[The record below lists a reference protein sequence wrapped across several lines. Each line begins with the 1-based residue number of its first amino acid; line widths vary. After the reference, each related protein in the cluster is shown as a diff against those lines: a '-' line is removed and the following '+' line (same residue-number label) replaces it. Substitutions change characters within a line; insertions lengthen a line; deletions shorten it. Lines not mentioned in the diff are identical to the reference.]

1 MDATG
6 ELGRMPLPHPGTTC
20 IDRSLAVPRVT
31 EVPHG
36 DGEGWSRGTSTSRRW
51 GNGRRRRRWRTRRV
65 QIRKPAPSPAAV
77 ARPCGVLVH
86 RRLSAVA
93 KDAGLRSIDGA
104 VRLPSASNE
113 VWKAG
118 DVVVRISWSDD
129 LERVLR
135 EVMVLQH
142 LPASVPHP
150 EVLGH
155 GTTGG
160 RTWTLTRWVPGDV
173 AIGTW
178 RSMSSANRDRF
189 ARQLAHAL
197 VALHEWS
204 PPAEVLELVAR
215 RRSATTVDDLI
226 GQDVNPLPID
236 RALALVDEAKQ
247 APHADPA
254 VIDAVAERLR
264 ELRAFDLGGVGSTVI
279 HGDLHLRN
287 IVEVDSRL
295 QTVLDFEW
303 VRLGPPDLD
312 LQAFLRA
319 EAEAESADV
328 ITRLAE
334 HYPSIVA
341 HPRIVERLWLYD
353 LACTLRDVIV
363 CPATTAPAHLR
374 SHDPLRRLPLIVES
388 AAYIERL
395 LGR

>member
-1 MDATG
+1 
-6 ELGRMPLPHPGTTC
+6 
-20 IDRSLAVPRVT
+20 V
-31 EVPHG
+31 
-36 DGEGWSRGTSTSRRW
+36 
-51 GNGRRRRRWRTRRV
+51 
-65 QIRKPAPSPAAV
+65 V
-77 ARPCGVLVH
+77 ARLCAVLVH
-86 RRLSAVA
+86 RRLAAVA

-113 VWKAG
+113 AWKVG

-155 GTTGG
+155 GATGD

-178 RSMSSANRDRF
+178 RWMSSANRDRF
-189 ARQLAHAL
+189 AQQLADAL

-204 PPAEVLELVAR
+204 PSAEVRELVER

-236 RALALVDEAKQ
+236 RALALVDEAKR
-247 APHADPA
+247 APHADAA
-254 VIDAVAERLR
+254 VIDAVAGRLR
-264 ELRAFDLGGVGSTVI
+264 ELRAFDVGGGESTVI

-319 EAEAESADV
+319 EAAAESAEV

-334 HYPSIVA
+334 HYPGIVA

-363 CPATTAPAHLR
+363 CPATTAPPNLR

-388 AAYIERL
+388 PAYIERL
-395 LGR
+395 LDR